1 MKDWQVIVLCFVFAL
16 IGMAGMNSIH
26 TCKVMPV
33 ADRQRVF
40 YKLGY
45 LEYDGL
51 AFTVTAYCPCEVCCG
66 RFSDGITASGHI
78 IQPGD
83 KFAAAPPEV
92 PYGTM
97 LDIPGYGVVPVL
109 DRGGSIKGNRL
120 DVFFSDHE
128 TALKWGAQKLE
139 VKFK

>member
-1 MKDWQVIVLCFVFAL
+1 MKHKLIIVFLAIFGILAAIVL
-16 IGMAGMNSIH
+16 AGRLNVKGKGEV
-26 TCKVMPV
+26 T
-33 ADRQRVF
+33 
-40 YKLGY
+40 
-45 LEYDGL
+45 DGL